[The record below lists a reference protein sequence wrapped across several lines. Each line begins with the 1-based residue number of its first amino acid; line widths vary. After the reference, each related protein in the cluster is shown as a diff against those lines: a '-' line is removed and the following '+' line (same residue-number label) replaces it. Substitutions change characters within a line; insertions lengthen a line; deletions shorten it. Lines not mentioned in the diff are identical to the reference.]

1 MAKWT
6 DMGHA
11 MRRRMG
17 APSSHLEAAGPSTS
31 RKHETS
37 EEQYETAKTQNSP
50 RASIGE
56 EPMANSDNLDNSMSP
71 VQDVDDYAGKA
82 AKGTK
87 GTMVPKKSTQ
97 SMDPTAGGKAN
108 RTNVAYTE
116 RLGASYRVSVPYT
129 PTVDPTAGPTMANA
143 RTIPSVQG
151 RQNPNFM
158 GAINDQY

>member
-11 MRRRMG
+11 MRRRTG
-17 APSSHLEAAGPSTS
+17 APSSHLEAAGPSTN
-31 RKHETS
+31 RGHETS

-56 EPMANSDNLDNSMSP
+56 EPMGSSDNLDNSMSP
-71 VQDVDDYAGKA
+71 AQDVDDYAGKA

-87 GTMVPKKSTQ
+87 GTMVGKKNTQ
-97 SMDPTAGGKAN
+97 SQDPTGYGAGN
-108 RTNVAYTE
+108 RTNVLYNE

-158 GAINDQY
+158 DAVNDQY

>member
-108 RTNVAYTE
+108 RTNVLYTE

-143 RTIPSVQG
+143 RTIPSVMG
-151 RQNPNFM
+151 RQNTNFQ
-158 GAINDQY
+158 ASPTWR